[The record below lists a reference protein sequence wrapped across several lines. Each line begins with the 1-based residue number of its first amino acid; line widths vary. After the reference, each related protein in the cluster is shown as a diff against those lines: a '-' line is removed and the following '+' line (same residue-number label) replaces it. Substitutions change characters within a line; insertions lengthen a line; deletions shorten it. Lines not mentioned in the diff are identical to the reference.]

1 MNIIDLGAI
10 DRLVKRNTNLLT
22 AFKVIDEIESVKVV
36 DNIHK
41 NIVQFDICDVVVQ
54 NDVIDLISAGGTIPI
69 SYYFAD
75 RYPKGDLKRILV
87 EVRKFCDN
95 KKVNFTEWGKI

>member
-22 AFKVIDEIESVKVV
+22 AFKVIDDVESEEVV

-41 NIVQFDICDVVVQ
+41 NIVQFDICDVVVHGSI
-54 NDVIDLISAGGTIPI
+54 IDLISFGGTIPI

-75 RYPKGDLKRILV
+75 RYPKSDFNRVLV
-87 EVRKFCDN
+87 EVRKFCDD
-95 KKVNFTEWGKI
+95 KKVNFAQ

>member
-1 MNIIDLGAI
+1 M
-10 DRLVKRNTNLLT
+10 
-22 AFKVIDEIESVKVV
+22 V

-41 NIVQFDICDVVVQ
+41 NIVQFDICDVVVH